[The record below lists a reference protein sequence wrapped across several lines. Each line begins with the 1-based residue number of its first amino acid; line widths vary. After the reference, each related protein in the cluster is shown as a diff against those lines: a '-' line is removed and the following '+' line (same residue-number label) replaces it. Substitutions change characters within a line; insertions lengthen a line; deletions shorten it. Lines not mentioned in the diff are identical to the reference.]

1 MTNQEI
7 NYFLDEVTAK
17 QELIESIEGLR
28 EEMRKA
34 MAPMMEPV
42 YKKPKPSDGYGD
54 VYLSRLLAMETIFKT
69 DLNQYEK
76 MVWLYM
82 EYTSHPQ
89 SANQIAKACS
99 ISIGSVKRAISALM
113 SKHIIMR
120 APFEPGYILT
130 KFSEA

>member
-1 MTNQEI
+1 MNQNEI
-7 NYFLDEVTAK
+7 NYFLDGVTIK

-42 YKKPKPSDGYGD
+42 YKKPQESDDYENLYFD
-54 VYLSRLLAMETIFKT
+54 RLSAMEKIFET

-76 MVWLYM
+76 LVWLYM

-99 ISIGSVKRAISALM
+99 VSIGSVKRAISSLM
-113 SKHIIMR
+113 SKYIIMR
-120 APFEPGYILT
+120 APFEAGYILT